1 MTKKFYYPLFTTLFL
16 GAALFLASSCE
27 GPAGPAGK
35 DGVSGV
41 DGLAGLA
48 GKDANENCKKCHTPA
63 VVEAKATQYELS
75 KHSFGETAKAEAGGS
90 TGCTPCHE
98 SEAFKFVCA
107 NNTPATFV
115 KNSTTGKFS
124 NSYVAT
130 VTTGFGEFTC
140 NTCHSSLH
148 KTYEVADFYPL
159 TTTAAVPMTMW
170 AGAKTI
176 NLTQDD
182 GKSNLCVKCHQPRP
196 ITRLFDGNVV
206 DYASLATAGPT
217 DIAYSST
224 NTAKDSVGM
233 NLVTPSY
240 RTHVHYGA
248 VGAIVAGVGGVEFGT
263 GYLSSKHATVA
274 SCVDCHMADMTNA
287 AGGHSFVAKGNFNG
301 CNVSGCHSDA
311 PISSSSASWTTTRN
325 STKALLNSLA
335 TKLIIGGIEILNK
348 NPDATANL
356 WAGLTAGNYDGYLNV
371 YDPINN
377 PTAVI
382 NNGGAAK
389 QFKNMG
395 NTSSWNSDQITYNNT
410 LTPIFLTKIQLGAI
424 INFQLCLRESS
435 LGIHNTKYS
444 TALLTNSIAALP

>member
-1 MTKKFYYPLFTTLFL
+1 MTKKIYYPLFTTLFL

-35 DGVSGV
+35 DGV

-107 NNTPATFV
+107 NNTPAIFV
-115 KNSTTGKFS
+115 KDATTGKFS

-170 AGAKTI
+170 GGAKTI
-176 NLTQDD
+176 DLTQDD

-196 ITRLFDGNVV
+196 LTTSSTLSDGNIV
-206 DYASLATAGPT
+206 DYASLITSPTAVYY
-217 DIAYSST
+217 DS
-224 NTAKDSVGM
+224 AKG
-233 NLVTPSY
+233 NAAPNKLVPSY
-240 RTHVHYGA
+240 RTHVHYGG
-248 VGAIVAGVGGVEFGT
+248 VGAIYAGKGGIEFTGT
-263 GYLSSKHATVA
+263 ASYASSEHTTKA

-301 CNVSGCHSDA
+301 CNVSGCHSAAPLDA
-311 PISSSSASWTTTRN
+311 N
-325 STKALLNSLA
+325 SPKVKDTKAAVKALLETLGS
-335 TKLIIGGIEILNK
+335 KFKSGGVEFLHQE
-348 NPDATANL
+348 PDATANL
-356 WAGLTAGNYDGYLNV
+356 WVGLTSKNYDGYLNIF
-371 YDPINN
+371 DPSTN
-377 PTAVI
+377 P
-382 NNGGAAK
+382 
-389 QFKNMG
+389 
-395 NTSSWNSDQITYNNT
+395 
-410 LTPIFLTKIQLGAI
+410 LGAFRNPAPSGAWTTEQKTANTALPKFTSLSNVQI
-424 INFQLCLRESS
+424 GAMINFQLCLREYS
-435 LGIHNTKYS
+435 LGIHNTNYS
-444 TALLTNSIAALP
+444 KALLTNSIDALTAAGY